1 MLALE
6 REEAQASGLGVHGI
20 HRVRE
25 QPDREQVREL
35 ARTVAL
41 AAERADEPAVPVVGT
56 DLLVLPLR
64 HVDVA
69 LRADREP
76 AHARERGLR
85 VVRAADAEL
94 LDERPPLPRSVF
106 GRTMGVACSAARGRG
121 EREERGGGAVPGS
134 VHRRSVLGEMSDAES
149 DSTGPVT
156 LASSPTTAAGH
167 RASRARV
174 IARGTR

>member
-1 MLALE
+1 REEPRRDAGAVGEQLEWNQRAVVVRRRCGQQRRLDVLALE

-20 HRVRE
+20 YRVRE
-25 QPDREQVREL
+25 QPGCEQVREL

-41 AAERADEPAVPVVGT
+41 AAERTDEPALPVADT

-69 LRADREP
+69 LRTDREP
-76 AHARERGLR
+76 AHVRERGLR

-106 GRTMGVACSAARGRG
+106 G
-121 EREERGGGAVPGS
+121 
-134 VHRRSVLGEMSDAES
+134 
-149 DSTGPVT
+149 
-156 LASSPTTAAGH
+156 
-167 RASRARV
+167 
-174 IARGTR
+174 

>member
-1 MLALE
+1 QLEWNQRAVVVRRRRGQQRRLDVLALE

-35 ARTVAL
+35 AWTVAL

-85 VVRAADAEL
+85 VVR
-94 LDERPPLPRSVF
+94 RS
-106 GRTMGVACSAARGRG
+106 
-121 EREERGGGAVPGS
+121 
-134 VHRRSVLGEMSDAES
+134 
-149 DSTGPVT
+149 
-156 LASSPTTAAGH
+156 
-167 RASRARV
+167 
-174 IARGTR
+174 